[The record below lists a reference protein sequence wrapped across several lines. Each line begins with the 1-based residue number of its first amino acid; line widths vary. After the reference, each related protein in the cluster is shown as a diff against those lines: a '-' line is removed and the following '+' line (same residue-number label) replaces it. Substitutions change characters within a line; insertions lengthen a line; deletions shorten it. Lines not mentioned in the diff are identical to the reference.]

1 MTPDD
6 LEDMMFLDS
15 LSYCNNTVMPELIPA
30 HAPFKR
36 VIIPP
41 EDMMLMP
48 KLMLRLTVVLTQTIR
63 TSKAGSD
70 PLANPDVCL
79 MRGKCLRQLKE
90 IISNGVLQD
99 LGVELFSV
107 LSESRAP
114 KTFE

>member
-1 MTPDD
+1 MTSED

-15 LSYCNNTVMPELIPA
+15 LSYCNSTLMPEMTPG

-36 VIIPP
+36 VMIPP

-48 KLMLRLTVVLTQTIR
+48 KIMLRLTCVLANTIR
-63 TSKAGSD
+63 TSKAGGD
-70 PLANPDVCL
+70 PLANPDICL

-99 LGVELFSV
+99 LGVELLNV
-107 LSESRAP
+107 LGKSCAP
-114 KTFE
+114 KF